1 MNNLLLLLTFA
12 TFLLVLAIIIGQQPV
27 EVKPCEKYGKVKAQ
41 VILVEKDKII
51 YMCGEKK

>member
-1 MNNLLLLLTFA
+1 MNNLILLLAFA
-12 TFLLVLAIIIGQQPV
+12 TFLLVLAILIGQQPI

-51 YMCGEKK
+51 FMCGEE